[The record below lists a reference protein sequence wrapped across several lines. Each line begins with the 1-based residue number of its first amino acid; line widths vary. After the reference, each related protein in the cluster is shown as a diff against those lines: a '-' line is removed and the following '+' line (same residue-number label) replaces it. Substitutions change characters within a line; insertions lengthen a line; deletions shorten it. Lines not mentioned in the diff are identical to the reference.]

1 MRYIRIYAD
10 EAGESRSEEV
20 DIALCR
26 ADFAPPAAPMDLS
39 APHAADRVIFATMP
53 IGWYGE
59 RHTAPRRQFFFQL
72 AGTIEWELSEGRR
85 VRPGVGSV
93 TLLEDTSGSGH
104 STRVIGDEPVT
115 GAFVQLPD

>member
-20 DIALCR
+20 DIALSR
-26 ADFAPPAAPMDLS
+26 ADFAPPASPMDVS
-39 APHAADRVIFATMP
+39 EPHAAARVIFATMP
-53 IGWYGE
+53 VGWYGE

-72 AGTIEWELSEGRR
+72 TGTIEWELSEGLRI
-85 VRPGVGSV
+85 RPGEGSV
-93 TLLEDTSGSGH
+93 TLLEDTNGSGH